1 MDATP
6 LLLNKFAG
14 KLHLLADNGDYL
26 PAKGFRQWK
35 SVFWL
40 ETLNLWM
47 IGFPITITMICQFGI
62 SSVTDIFVGHLGVI
76 ELSAITIATSVVGTF
91 SFGFL
96 LGMGSALETLCGQ
109 AFGAGQVHLLG
120 VYMQRSWIILFVS
133 CIVIIPIYIFATPI
147 LKLLG
152 QDDDIAN
159 LAGVFCIQTI
169 PQLFSLAFNFP
180 IQKFLQAQ
188 SKVNAVAWIGFLAL
202 VAHTILIWLF
212 VCIYG
217 WGTTGAAWALNL
229 SSWGNVVGQFVYIVY
244 WCKDGW
250 NGFSSEAFTDIWVFV
265 KLSISS
271 AVMLCLEI
279 WYMMSIIILTGHLN
293 NAATAVGSLS
303 ICMNVNGW
311 EAMVFFGI
319 NAAMSVRVSNEI
331 GMGHPRAIK
340 YSVYVIIFQS
350 FMIGLLCMVIV
361 VMTKDDFSIIFTNN
375 AALIKEVS
383 SLAYLLGV
391 TMILNSIQP
400 VISGVAVGGGWQ
412 GLVAYINLGC
422 YYAFGIPLGIF
433 LGYTFNLGVQGLW
446 GGMICGTALQTLL
459 LLLVLYRTDWTKEVE
474 QSIERLQIWGGQK
487 VEKGTDI

>member
-311 EAMVFFGI
+311 EAM
-319 NAAMSVRVSNEI
+319 
-331 GMGHPRAIK
+331 
-340 YSVYVIIFQS
+340 S

-400 VISGVAVGGGWQ
+400 
-412 GLVAYINLGC
+412 
-422 YYAFGIPLGIF
+422 
-433 LGYTFNLGVQGLW
+433 GLW

-459 LLLVLYRTDWTKEVE
+459 LLLVE